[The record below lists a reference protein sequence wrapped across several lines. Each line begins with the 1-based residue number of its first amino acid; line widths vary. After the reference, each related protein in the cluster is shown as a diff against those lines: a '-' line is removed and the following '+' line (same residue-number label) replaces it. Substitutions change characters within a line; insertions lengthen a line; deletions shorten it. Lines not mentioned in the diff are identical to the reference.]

1 MQQQGRPG
9 MRRYQRRS
17 PQQQYAGTTGV
28 NYAQFQDDS
37 ADEAAMK
44 KASDAEGWANAARVG
59 GSVLGTAAGGLI
71 GGLAGGIP
79 TGGAGAIPGIGI
91 GAGIGGTIGAG
102 LGNMA
107 GDAISKGGQEEIDK
121 MRARKMKEEAMMLAL
136 SGMRGF

>member
-17 PQQQYAGTTGV
+17 APQQYAGTTGV
-28 NYAQFQDDS
+28 NYAQFQNDE

-44 KASDAEGWANAARVG
+44 KASDAEGWANAVRVG
-59 GSVLGTAAGGLI
+59 GGVIGTGLGALAGGL
-71 GGLAGGIP
+71 AAGIP
-79 TGGAGAIPGIGI
+79 TGGAGAIPGAVA
-91 GAGIGGTIGAG
+91 GAGIGGTLGGG

-107 GDAISKGGQEEIDK
+107 GDMISKGGQEELDK